1 MKIIGIIAR
10 KKIQENNKYYIGV
23 YENYLNKIIK
33 YGGVPIIIYP
43 SDKIDYI
50 LNKCDG
56 ILSPGG
62 DDVDEYDKYIYKYT
76 LDKDIPYLGICLGM
90 QAMSNNLVD
99 INNHY
104 MTYHQIYINS
114 NSKLYQIYKKNKI
127 IVNSRH
133 KSKIVS
139 LKNHMI
145 SAISEDGVVEAIERI
160 DKKFILGVQYHPED
174 LTDDKIFEYFINS
187 C

>member
-10 KKIQENNKYYIGV
+10 KKMQENNKYYIGV

-33 YGGVPIIIYP
+33 YGGVPIIIYT
-43 SDKIDYI
+43 SNKIDYI

-62 DDVDEYDKYIYKYT
+62 DDIDIYDEYIYKYA
-76 LDKDIPYLGICLGM
+76 LDKDIPYLGISLGM

-104 MTYHQIYINS
+104 MTYHQIYINQ
-114 NSKLYQIYKKNKI
+114 NSKLYQIYKKDKI

-133 KSKIVS
+133 KSRIIS
-139 LKNHMI
+139 LNDHMI
-145 SAISEDGVVEAIERI
+145 SAISEDGVIEGIERI

-174 LTDDKIFEYFINS
+174 LVDDKLFEYFIKS